1 MGGRVFFGIE
11 PLDEALEGLGPGS
24 LILITGDPG
33 SGKTV
38 LGVQFVHEGC
48 RAGERCL
55 ALTVGYPERKF
66 TLQAASLRR
75 DMDRFVESGRL
86 KVRSLEI
93 PGSPVEAEM
102 ALFTVA
108 DEIEQFKPDRV
119 FIDGLSQVLAV
130 LGVSSAQ
137 RILSQRLLTSAE
149 QAGATVMATIVPDAL
164 ERPMLLGVEF
174 LADAVVDLSMS
185 EGERGGLVRK
195 AKITKVRMASP
206 KEPVVTF
213 SISARRGGARVIT
226 LPHSLDT
233 EEPLDLIS
241 TGIEGLDEML
251 GGGLPRSSLNI
262 LEGPV
267 GSGKTVLGVSLA
279 VSAAK
284 MGRRS
289 LIVSFETSKGTVLKL
304 ARSFGMTDGDEVG
317 VVSVV
322 PQALGPVEQFELIEE
337 LVEDAGSEFVLVD
350 SLTAIEHAVGREG
363 LIDFTR
369 YLQWMAKERGIT
381 ILGTQLGSGHFEKDT
396 RAASLYA
403 DTIILLKLV
412 ERDGVLRREA
422 TVLKSRKL
430 GVQGVR
436 YLMEFSEGRIRFLR
450 ER

>member
-1 MGGRVFFGIE
+1 MVVRTFFGIE

-24 LILITGDPG
+24 LILVTGDPG

-38 LGVQFVHEGC
+38 LGIQFLHEGC

-55 ALTVGYPERKF
+55 ALAVGYPERKLI
-66 TLQAASLRR
+66 LQASSLHR
-75 DMDRFVESGRL
+75 DLDIFLEDERL
-86 KVRSLEI
+86 RVKSLGI

-102 ALFTVA
+102 ALFSMA
-108 DEIEQFKPDRV
+108 DEIEQLKPDRV

-137 RILSQRLLTSAE
+137 RILSQRLITSAE
-149 QAGATVMATIVPDAL
+149 QAGATVVATVVPDAL
-164 ERPMLLGVEF
+164 KRPMLLGVEF
-174 LADAVVDLSMS
+174 LADAVVDLYLS

-195 AKITKVRMASP
+195 AKIAKVRMASP
-206 KEPVVTF
+206 REPVIMF

-233 EEPLDLIS
+233 EEPLDLVS
-241 TGIEGLDEML
+241 TGIDGLDEML

-289 LIVSFETSKGTVLKL
+289 LIVSFEASKGTVVKL
-304 ARSFGMTDGDEVG
+304 AKSFGMAEEDEVQ
-317 VVSVV
+317 VASVV

-337 LVEDAGSEFVLVD
+337 LVDENQSEFVLVD

-381 ILGTQLGSGHFEKDT
+381 ILCTQLGSGHFEKDT

-403 DTIILLKLV
+403 DTVILLRV
-412 ERDGVLRREA
+412 TERDGVLLREA
-422 TVLKSRKL
+422 SVLKSRRL
-430 GVQGVR
+430 GIQGVR
-436 YLMEFSEGRIRFLR
+436 YLMELSEGRIRFLR
-450 ER
+450 KR

>member
-1 MGGRVFFGIE
+1 M
-11 PLDEALEGLGPGS
+11 
-24 LILITGDPG
+24 
-33 SGKTV
+33 
-38 LGVQFVHEGC
+38 
-48 RAGERCL
+48 
-55 ALTVGYPERKF
+55 
-66 TLQAASLRR
+66 
-75 DMDRFVESGRL
+75 
-86 KVRSLEI
+86 
-93 PGSPVEAEM
+93 
-102 ALFTVA
+102 
-108 DEIEQFKPDRV
+108 
-119 FIDGLSQVLAV
+119 
-130 LGVSSAQ
+130 
-137 RILSQRLLTSAE
+137 
-149 QAGATVMATIVPDAL
+149 
-164 ERPMLLGVEF
+164 
-174 LADAVVDLSMS
+174 
-185 EGERGGLVRK
+185 
-195 AKITKVRMASP
+195 
-206 KEPVVTF
+206 
-213 SISARRGGARVIT
+213 
-226 LPHSLDT
+226 DT

-450 ER
+450 ERQ